1 VCVVKILDSV
11 AVEPYYQDDSVAL
24 LNADCVEA
32 MRLLPDNCI
41 DAIVTDPPYE
51 LNFMGRKWDG
61 TGIANNVEMWSETLR
76 IAKPGAHL
84 LTFGGTRTYHRMAC
98 AVEDAGWEVRDC
110 IMWIYGSGFPKSLDV
125 SKAID
130 KTAPATESAKQWE
143 GYGTA
148 LKPAYEPVLV
158 ARKPLDGTVA
168 NNVQKHGCGAI
179 NIDGCRVEIDPN
191 VDDPRLGGNG
201 TWSTENAQ
209 KNVYG
214 DYSGNDRVGSS
225 PKGRFPANVIHDGSD
240 EVVSRFPES
249 AGQQGDVKGTEKS
262 RTGDENTNCYG
273 EYGRIPAAKRND
285 SGSAARFFY
294 CAKASGSDRGN
305 LPAQE
310 LPLFGE
316 SVPEFRNTHPTVKPT
331 SLMEYLVTLVNMPTE
346 SMTIL
351 DPFSGSGSTGVAC
364 KNLGVNAILIEREK
378 EYCEII
384 KQRLTR

>member
-1 VCVVKILDSV
+1 
-11 AVEPYYQDDSVAL
+11 
-24 LNADCVEA
+24 
-32 MRLLPDNCI
+32 M
-41 DAIVTDPPYE
+41 
-51 LNFMGRKWDG
+51 
-61 TGIANNVEMWSETLR
+61 
-76 IAKPGAHL
+76 
-84 LTFGGTRTYHRMAC
+84 
-98 AVEDAGWEVRDC
+98 
-110 IMWIYGSGFPKSLDV
+110 
-125 SKAID
+125 
-130 KTAPATESAKQWE
+130 
-143 GYGTA
+143 
-148 LKPAYEPVLV
+148 
-158 ARKPLDGTVA
+158 
-168 NNVQKHGCGAI
+168 QKHGCGAI
-179 NIDGCRVEIDPN
+179 NIDGCRVEPTGECLD
-191 VDDPRLGGNG
+191 GGRV
-201 TWSTENAQ
+201 STKSE
-209 KNVYG
+209 G
-214 DYSGNDRVGSS
+214 WDRPWKHDEGARERCKARGEEAVA
-225 PKGRFPANVIHDGSD
+225 KAEKLGRFPANIIHDGSD
-240 EVVSRFPES
+240 EVVSQFPES

-273 EYGRIPAAKRND
+273 KYARVPAAPKRND